1 MRKAI
6 SIAIL
11 ILTFLVI
18 YILQT
23 NIFSWFTIAGV
34 MPNLFI
40 ILILFI
46 NLYAGVKV
54 GIPYAIISGLYL
66 DIILGKSIGAYTIMF
81 GITAIIVWLF
91 DKRFSKDSK
100 LTIILMVMALTAIF
114 EMGIYGYQVL
124 RLSGYFEPIQF
135 IIKLL
140 IEVLYNVL
148 LTIIL
153 YPIMQKA
160 GYKLESIFKQNEVLT
175 RYF

>member
-6 SIAIL
+6 SIFIL
-11 ILTFLVI
+11 ILTFVI
-18 YILQT
+18 IYFLQT
-23 NIFSWFTIAGV
+23 NIFNWFTIAGV

-40 ILILFI
+40 ILVLFI
-46 NLYAGVKV
+46 NLFVGIKV
-54 GIPYAIISGLYL
+54 GIPFAVISGLYL
-66 DIILGKSIGAYTIMF
+66 DVIMGKSIGAYTIMF
-81 GITAIIVWLF
+81 GLIAIVVGLLE
-91 DKRFSKDSK
+91 KRFSKDSK
-100 LTIILMVMALTAIF
+100 ITIILMVMAVTAIF
-114 EMGIYGYQVL
+114 ETGIYGYQAF
-124 RLSGYFEPIQF
+124 RLSGYIEPISF

-140 IEVLYNVL
+140 IEIFYNVI